1 MKKFDLRTPII
12 YVLTFIILILLIVM
26 KKMDDEKKEKMLE
39 EKMVVVEKKRKE
51 KEELD
56 VTFPQKPEPGIKGI
70 IGLVIDD
77 FGYRNDEISDGF
89 LELDARLTYAVIPG
103 HRHSTSFGQKAV
115 ESGYE
120 VIVHMP
126 MENTGKT
133 YGEEEFVLMTA
144 MDSETIQRR
153 INNAIKDIPN
163 AIGMNNHQGS
173 KATSDSKTMTV
184 LASVLKDRG
193 KYFIDSRTSPLTIGE
208 KTMISF
214 GVPTARRNIFLDN
227 NNDLDKIEE
236 QMNKLANSAKK
247 NGVAVGLGHA
257 RKNTLSVIEKV
268 VPNLLD
274 KGFVFQFASQ
284 IVK

>member
-1 MKKFDLRTPII
+1 MKKSLNIQNLTIVTLIIIIIVLGASNFAALRKLDLLTRSSEIKNQEQTEVLEDI
-12 YVLTFIILILLIVM
+12 YQDTLGVIV
-26 KKMDDEKKEKMLE
+26 
-39 EKMVVVEKKRKE
+39 
-51 KEELD
+51 
-56 VTFPQKPEPGIKGI
+56 
-70 IGLVIDD
+70 LVIDD
-77 FGYRNDEISDGF
+77 FGYRNDNISDGF
-89 LELDARLTYAVIPG
+89 LNLSIPITCAIIPG
-103 HRHSTSFGQKAV
+103 HIASKKFAEKAV
-115 ESGYE
+115 SHGKE
-120 VIVHMP
+120 VIIHMP
-126 MENTGKT
+126 MESEN
-133 YGEEEFVLMTA
+133 YSPGEDEYKLLTSMT
-144 MDSETIQRR
+144 SELLENKLIQ
-153 INNAIKDIPN
+153 AFESLPE

-193 KYFIDSRTSPLTIGE
+193 KYFIDSRTSSLTIGE

-284 IVK
+284 VVK

>member
-1 MKKFDLRTPII
+1 MKKSLNIQNLTIVTLIIIIIVLGASNFAALRKLDLLTRSSEIKNQERTEAVKDIDQDTLG
-12 YVLTFIILILLIVM
+12 VIV
-26 KKMDDEKKEKMLE
+26 
-39 EKMVVVEKKRKE
+39 
-51 KEELD
+51 
-56 VTFPQKPEPGIKGI
+56 
-70 IGLVIDD
+70 LVIDD
-77 FGYRNDEISDGF
+77 FGYRNDNISDGF
-89 LELDARLTYAVIPG
+89 LNLSIPITCAIIPG
-103 HRHSTSFGQKAV
+103 HTASKKFAEKAV
-115 ESGYE
+115 SYGKE
-120 VIVHMP
+120 VIIHMP
-126 MENTGKT
+126 MESEN
-133 YGEEEFVLMTA
+133 YSPGEDEYKLLTSMT
-144 MDSETIQRR
+144 SELLENKLIQ
-153 INNAIKDIPN
+153 AFESLPE

-184 LASVLKDRG
+184 LASVLKYRG

-268 VPNLLD
+268 VPDLLD
-274 KGFVFQFASQ
+274 KGFAFQFASQ
-284 IVK
+284 VVK

>member
-1 MKKFDLRTPII
+1 MKKSLNIQNLTIVTLIIIIIVLGASNFAALRKLDLLTRDSEIKNQERTEAVKDIDQDTLG
-12 YVLTFIILILLIVM
+12 VIV
-26 KKMDDEKKEKMLE
+26 
-39 EKMVVVEKKRKE
+39 
-51 KEELD
+51 
-56 VTFPQKPEPGIKGI
+56 
-70 IGLVIDD
+70 LVIDD
-77 FGYRNDEISDGF
+77 FGYRNDNISDGF
-89 LELDARLTYAVIPG
+89 LNLSIPITCAIIPG
-103 HRHSTSFGQKAV
+103 HTASKKFAEKAV
-115 ESGYE
+115 SYGKE
-120 VIVHMP
+120 VIIHMP
-126 MENTGKT
+126 MESEN
-133 YGEEEFVLMTA
+133 YSPGEDEYKLLTSMT
-144 MDSETIQRR
+144 SELLENKLIQ
-153 INNAIKDIPN
+153 AFESLPE

-193 KYFIDSRTSPLTIGE
+193 KYFIDSRTSSLTIGE

-227 NNDLDKIEE
+227 NNNLDKIEE

-268 VPNLLD
+268 VPDLLD

-284 IVK
+284 VVK

>member
-1 MKKFDLRTPII
+1 MKKSLNIQNLTIVTLIIIIIVLGASNFAALRKLDLLTRSSEIKNQERTEAVKDIDQDTLG
-12 YVLTFIILILLIVM
+12 VIV
-26 KKMDDEKKEKMLE
+26 
-39 EKMVVVEKKRKE
+39 
-51 KEELD
+51 
-56 VTFPQKPEPGIKGI
+56 
-70 IGLVIDD
+70 LVIDD
-77 FGYRNDEISDGF
+77 FGYRNDNISDGF
-89 LELDARLTYAVIPG
+89 LNLSIPITCAIIPG
-103 HRHSTSFGQKAV
+103 HIASKKFAEKAV
-115 ESGYE
+115 SHGKE
-120 VIVHMP
+120 VIIHMP
-126 MENTGKT
+126 MESEN
-133 YGEEEFVLMTA
+133 YSPGEDEYKLLTSMT
-144 MDSETIQRR
+144 SELLENKLIQ
-153 INNAIKDIPN
+153 AFESLPE

-193 KYFIDSRTSPLTIGE
+193 KYFIDSRTSSLTIGE

-284 IVK
+284 VVK

>member
-1 MKKFDLRTPII
+1 MKKSLNIQNLTIVTLIIIIIVLGASNFAALRKLDLLTRGSEIKNQERTEAVKEIDQDTLG
-12 YVLTFIILILLIVM
+12 VIV
-26 KKMDDEKKEKMLE
+26 
-39 EKMVVVEKKRKE
+39 
-51 KEELD
+51 
-56 VTFPQKPEPGIKGI
+56 
-70 IGLVIDD
+70 LVIDD
-77 FGYRNDEISDGF
+77 FGYRNDNISDGF
-89 LELDARLTYAVIPG
+89 LNLSIPITCAIIPG
-103 HRHSTSFGQKAV
+103 HTASKKFAEKAV
-115 ESGYE
+115 SYGKE
-120 VIVHMP
+120 VIIHMP
-126 MENTGKT
+126 MESEN
-133 YGEEEFVLMTA
+133 YSPGEDEYKLLTSMT
-144 MDSETIQRR
+144 SELLENKLIQ
-153 INNAIKDIPN
+153 AFESLPE

-193 KYFIDSRTSPLTIGE
+193 KYFIDSRTSSLTIGE

-257 RKNTLSVIEKV
+257 RKNTLSVLEKV
-268 VPNLLD
+268 VPDLLD

-284 IVK
+284 VVK

>member
-1 MKKFDLRTPII
+1 MKKSLNIQNLTIVTLIIKILCLGASNFAALRKIDLLTRCSEIKNQERTEAVKDIDQDTLG
-12 YVLTFIILILLIVM
+12 VIV
-26 KKMDDEKKEKMLE
+26 
-39 EKMVVVEKKRKE
+39 
-51 KEELD
+51 
-56 VTFPQKPEPGIKGI
+56 
-70 IGLVIDD
+70 LVIDD
-77 FGYRNDEISDGF
+77 FGYRNDNISDGF
-89 LELDARLTYAVIPG
+89 LNLSIPITCAIIPG
-103 HRHSTSFGQKAV
+103 HTASKKFAEKAV
-115 ESGYE
+115 SYGKE
-120 VIVHMP
+120 VIIHMP
-126 MENTGKT
+126 MESEN
-133 YGEEEFVLMTA
+133 YSPGEDEYKLLTSMT
-144 MDSETIQRR
+144 SELLENKLIQ
-153 INNAIKDIPN
+153 AFESLPE

-193 KYFIDSRTSPLTIGE
+193 KYFIDSRTSSLTIGE

-268 VPNLLD
+268 VPDLLD

-284 IVK
+284 VVK

>member
-1 MKKFDLRTPII
+1 MKKSLNIQNLTIVTLIIIIIVLGASNFAALRKLDLLTRSSEIKNQEQTEVFEDI
-12 YVLTFIILILLIVM
+12 YQDTLGVIV
-26 KKMDDEKKEKMLE
+26 
-39 EKMVVVEKKRKE
+39 
-51 KEELD
+51 
-56 VTFPQKPEPGIKGI
+56 
-70 IGLVIDD
+70 LVIDD
-77 FGYRNDEISDGF
+77 FGYRNDNISDGF
-89 LELDARLTYAVIPG
+89 LNLSIPITCAIIPG
-103 HRHSTSFGQKAV
+103 HTASKKFAEKAV
-115 ESGYE
+115 SYGKE
-120 VIVHMP
+120 VIIHMP
-126 MENTGKT
+126 MESEN
-133 YGEEEFVLMTA
+133 YSPGEDEYKLLTSMT
-144 MDSETIQRR
+144 SELLENKLIQ
-153 INNAIKDIPN
+153 AFESLPE

-193 KYFIDSRTSPLTIGE
+193 KYFIDSRTSSLTIGE

-227 NNDLDKIEE
+227 NNDFDKIEE

-268 VPNLLD
+268 APDLLD

-284 IVK
+284 VVK

>member
-1 MKKFDLRTPII
+1 MKKSLNIQNLTIVTLIIIIIVLGASNFAALRKLDL
-12 YVLTFIILILLIVM
+12 LTRGSVIKNQEKTEVFESIDQDTLGVIV
-26 KKMDDEKKEKMLE
+26 
-39 EKMVVVEKKRKE
+39 
-51 KEELD
+51 
-56 VTFPQKPEPGIKGI
+56 
-70 IGLVIDD
+70 LVIDD
-77 FGYRNDEISDGF
+77 FGYRNDNISDGF
-89 LELDARLTYAVIPG
+89 LNLSIPITCAIIPG
-103 HRHSTSFGQKAV
+103 HTASKKFAEKAV
-115 ESGYE
+115 SYGKE
-120 VIVHMP
+120 VIIHMP
-126 MENTGKT
+126 MESEN
-133 YGEEEFVLMTA
+133 YSPGEDEYKLLTSMT
-144 MDSETIQRR
+144 SELLENKLIQ
-153 INNAIKDIPN
+153 AFESLPE

-193 KYFIDSRTSPLTIGE
+193 KYFIDSRTSSLTIGE
-208 KTMISF
+208 KTMVSF

-268 VPNLLD
+268 VPGLLD

-284 IVK
+284 VVK

>member
-1 MKKFDLRTPII
+1 MKKSLNIQNLTIVTLIIIIIVLGASNFAALRKLDL
-12 YVLTFIILILLIVM
+12 LTRGSEI
-26 KKMDDEKKEKMLE
+26 KNQE
-39 EKMVVVEKKRKE
+39 RKE
-51 KEELD
+51 VVKEIDQDTLG
-56 VTFPQKPEPGIKGI
+56 VIV
-70 IGLVIDD
+70 LVIDD
-77 FGYRNDEISDGF
+77 FGYRNDNISDGF
-89 LELDARLTYAVIPG
+89 LNLSIPITCAIIPG
-103 HRHSTSFGQKAV
+103 HTASKKFAEKAV
-115 ESGYE
+115 SYGKE
-120 VIVHMP
+120 VIIHMP
-126 MENTGKT
+126 MESEN
-133 YGEEEFVLMTA
+133 YSPGEDEYKLLTSMT
-144 MDSETIQRR
+144 SELLENKLIQ
-153 INNAIKDIPN
+153 AFESLPE

-193 KYFIDSRTSPLTIGE
+193 KYFIDSRTSSLTIGE

-257 RKNTLSVIEKV
+257 RKNTLSVLEKV
-268 VPNLLD
+268 VPDLLD

-284 IVK
+284 VVK

>member
-1 MKKFDLRTPII
+1 MKKSLNIQNLTIVTLIIIIIVLGASNFAALRKLDLLTRGSEIKNQERTETVKDIDQDTLG
-12 YVLTFIILILLIVM
+12 VIV
-26 KKMDDEKKEKMLE
+26 
-39 EKMVVVEKKRKE
+39 
-51 KEELD
+51 
-56 VTFPQKPEPGIKGI
+56 
-70 IGLVIDD
+70 LVIDD
-77 FGYRNDEISDGF
+77 FGYRNDNISDGF
-89 LELDARLTYAVIPG
+89 LNLSIPITCAIIPG
-103 HRHSTSFGQKAV
+103 HTASKKFAEKAV
-115 ESGYE
+115 SYGKE
-120 VIVHMP
+120 VIIHMP
-126 MENTGKT
+126 MESEN
-133 YGEEEFVLMTA
+133 YSPGEDEYKLLTSMT
-144 MDSETIQRR
+144 SELLENKLIQ
-153 INNAIKDIPN
+153 AFESLPE

-193 KYFIDSRTSPLTIGE
+193 KYFIDSRTSSLTIGE

-227 NNDLDKIEE
+227 NNNLDKIEE

-268 VPNLLD
+268 VPDLLD

-284 IVK
+284 VVK

>member
-1 MKKFDLRTPII
+1 MKKSLNIQNLTIVTLIIIIIVLGASNFAALRKLDLLTRDSEIKNQERTEAVKDIDQDTLG
-12 YVLTFIILILLIVM
+12 VIV
-26 KKMDDEKKEKMLE
+26 
-39 EKMVVVEKKRKE
+39 
-51 KEELD
+51 
-56 VTFPQKPEPGIKGI
+56 
-70 IGLVIDD
+70 LVIDD
-77 FGYRNDEISDGF
+77 FGYRNDNISDGF
-89 LELDARLTYAVIPG
+89 LNLGIPITCAIIPG
-103 HRHSTSFGQKAV
+103 HTASKKFAEKAV
-115 ESGYE
+115 SYGKE
-120 VIVHMP
+120 VIIHMP
-126 MENTGKT
+126 MESEN
-133 YGEEEFVLMTA
+133 YSPGEDEYKLLTSMT
-144 MDSETIQRR
+144 SELLENKLIQ
-153 INNAIKDIPN
+153 AFESLPE

-193 KYFIDSRTSPLTIGE
+193 KYFIDSRTSSLTIGE

-227 NNDLDKIEE
+227 NNDLDRIEE

-268 VPNLLD
+268 VPDLLD

-284 IVK
+284 VVK

>member
-1 MKKFDLRTPII
+1 MKKSLNIQNLTIVTLIIIIIVLGASNFAALRKLDLLTRGSEIKNQKRTEAVEGIDQDTLG
-12 YVLTFIILILLIVM
+12 VIV
-26 KKMDDEKKEKMLE
+26 
-39 EKMVVVEKKRKE
+39 
-51 KEELD
+51 
-56 VTFPQKPEPGIKGI
+56 
-70 IGLVIDD
+70 LVIDD
-77 FGYRNDEISDGF
+77 FGYRNDNISDGF
-89 LELDARLTYAVIPG
+89 LNLSIPITCAIIPG
-103 HRHSTSFGQKAV
+103 HTASKKFAEKAV
-115 ESGYE
+115 SYGKE
-120 VIVHMP
+120 VIIHMP
-126 MENTGKT
+126 MESEN
-133 YGEEEFVLMTA
+133 YSPGEDEYKLLTSMT
-144 MDSETIQRR
+144 SELLENKLIQ
-153 INNAIKDIPN
+153 AFESLPE

-193 KYFIDSRTSPLTIGE
+193 KYFIDSRTSSLTIGE

-268 VPNLLD
+268 VPDLLD

-284 IVK
+284 VVK

>member
-1 MKKFDLRTPII
+1 MKKSLNIQNLTIVTLIIIIIVLGASNFAALRKLDLLTRSNEIKNQERTEAVKDIDQDTLG
-12 YVLTFIILILLIVM
+12 VIV
-26 KKMDDEKKEKMLE
+26 
-39 EKMVVVEKKRKE
+39 
-51 KEELD
+51 
-56 VTFPQKPEPGIKGI
+56 
-70 IGLVIDD
+70 LVIDD
-77 FGYRNDEISDGF
+77 FGYRNDNISDGF
-89 LELDARLTYAVIPG
+89 LNLSIPITCAIIPG
-103 HRHSTSFGQKAV
+103 HTASKKFAEKAV
-115 ESGYE
+115 SYGKE
-120 VIVHMP
+120 VIIHMP
-126 MENTGKT
+126 MESEN
-133 YGEEEFVLMTA
+133 YSPGEDEYKLLTSMT
-144 MDSETIQRR
+144 SELLENKLIQ
-153 INNAIKDIPN
+153 ALESLPE

-193 KYFIDSRTSPLTIGE
+193 KYFIDSRTSSLTIGE

-257 RKNTLSVIEKV
+257 RKNTLSILEKV
-268 VPNLLD
+268 VPGLLD

-284 IVK
+284 VVK

>member
-1 MKKFDLRTPII
+1 MKKSLNIQNLTIVTLIIIIIVLGASNFAALRKLDL
-12 YVLTFIILILLIVM
+12 LTRGSEIKYQEKAEAVKDIDQDTLGVIV
-26 KKMDDEKKEKMLE
+26 
-39 EKMVVVEKKRKE
+39 
-51 KEELD
+51 
-56 VTFPQKPEPGIKGI
+56 
-70 IGLVIDD
+70 LVIDD
-77 FGYRNDEISDGF
+77 FGYRNDNISDGF
-89 LELDARLTYAVIPG
+89 LNLSIPITCAIIPG
-103 HRHSTSFGQKAV
+103 HTASKKFAEKAV
-115 ESGYE
+115 SYGKE
-120 VIVHMP
+120 VIIHMP
-126 MENTGKT
+126 MESEN
-133 YGEEEFVLMTA
+133 YSPGEDEYKLLTSMT
-144 MDSETIQRR
+144 SELLENKLIQ
-153 INNAIKDIPN
+153 AFESLPE

-193 KYFIDSRTSPLTIGE
+193 KYFIDSRTSSLTIGE

-257 RKNTLSVIEKV
+257 RKNTLSILEKV
-268 VPNLLD
+268 VPGLLD

-284 IVK
+284 VVK

>member
-1 MKKFDLRTPII
+1 MKKSLNIQNFTIVTLIIIIIVLGASNFAALRKLDLLTRGSEIKNQERTEAVKDIDQDTLG
-12 YVLTFIILILLIVM
+12 VIV
-26 KKMDDEKKEKMLE
+26 
-39 EKMVVVEKKRKE
+39 
-51 KEELD
+51 
-56 VTFPQKPEPGIKGI
+56 
-70 IGLVIDD
+70 LVIDD
-77 FGYRNDEISDGF
+77 FGYRNDNISDGF
-89 LELDARLTYAVIPG
+89 LNLSIPITCAIIPG
-103 HRHSTSFGQKAV
+103 HTASKKFAEKAV
-115 ESGYE
+115 SYGKE
-120 VIVHMP
+120 VIIHMP
-126 MENTGKT
+126 MESEN
-133 YGEEEFVLMTA
+133 YSPGEDEYKLLTSMT
-144 MDSETIQRR
+144 SELLENKLIQ
-153 INNAIKDIPN
+153 AFESLPE

-193 KYFIDSRTSPLTIGE
+193 KYFIDSRTSSLTIGE

-227 NNDLDKIEE
+227 NNDLVKIEE

-268 VPNLLD
+268 VPDLLD

-284 IVK
+284 VVK

>member
-1 MKKFDLRTPII
+1 MKKSLNIQNLTIVTLIIIIIVLGASNFAALRKLDL
-12 YVLTFIILILLIVM
+12 LTRGSEIKYQERAEAVKDIDQDTLGVIV
-26 KKMDDEKKEKMLE
+26 
-39 EKMVVVEKKRKE
+39 
-51 KEELD
+51 
-56 VTFPQKPEPGIKGI
+56 
-70 IGLVIDD
+70 LVIDD
-77 FGYRNDEISDGF
+77 FGYRNDNISDGF
-89 LELDARLTYAVIPG
+89 LNLSIPITCAIIPG
-103 HRHSTSFGQKAV
+103 HTASKKFAEKAV
-115 ESGYE
+115 SYGKE
-120 VIVHMP
+120 VIIHMP
-126 MENTGKT
+126 MESEN
-133 YGEEEFVLMTA
+133 YSPGEDEYKLLTSMT
-144 MDSETIQRR
+144 SELLENKLIQ
-153 INNAIKDIPN
+153 AFESLPE

-193 KYFIDSRTSPLTIGE
+193 KYFIDSRTSSLTIGE

-227 NNDLDKIEE
+227 NNDLDRIEE

-268 VPNLLD
+268 VPDLLD

-284 IVK
+284 VVK

>member
-1 MKKFDLRTPII
+1 MKKSLNIQNLTIVTLIIIIIVLGASNFAALRKLDLLTRGSEIKNQERTEAVKDI
-12 YVLTFIILILLIVM
+12 YQDTLGVIV
-26 KKMDDEKKEKMLE
+26 
-39 EKMVVVEKKRKE
+39 
-51 KEELD
+51 
-56 VTFPQKPEPGIKGI
+56 
-70 IGLVIDD
+70 LVIDD
-77 FGYRNDEISDGF
+77 FGYRNDNISDGF
-89 LELDARLTYAVIPG
+89 LNLSIPITCAIIPG
-103 HRHSTSFGQKAV
+103 HTASKKFAEKAV
-115 ESGYE
+115 SYGKE
-120 VIVHMP
+120 VIIHMP
-126 MENTGKT
+126 MESEN
-133 YGEEEFVLMTA
+133 YSPGEDEYKLLTSMT
-144 MDSETIQRR
+144 SELLENKLIQ
-153 INNAIKDIPN
+153 AFESLPE

-257 RKNTLSVIEKV
+257 RKNTLSILEKV
-268 VPNLLD
+268 VPGLLD

-284 IVK
+284 VVK

>member
-1 MKKFDLRTPII
+1 MKKSLNIQNLTIVTLIIIIIVLGASNFAALRKLDL
-12 YVLTFIILILLIVM
+12 LTRDSEIKNQEKTEVFESIDQDTLGVIV
-26 KKMDDEKKEKMLE
+26 
-39 EKMVVVEKKRKE
+39 
-51 KEELD
+51 
-56 VTFPQKPEPGIKGI
+56 
-70 IGLVIDD
+70 LVIDD
-77 FGYRNDEISDGF
+77 FGYRNDNISDGF
-89 LELDARLTYAVIPG
+89 LNLSIPITCAIIPG
-103 HRHSTSFGQKAV
+103 HIASKKFAEKAV
-115 ESGYE
+115 SYGKE
-120 VIVHMP
+120 VIIHMP
-126 MENTGKT
+126 MESEN
-133 YGEEEFVLMTA
+133 YSPGEDEYKLLTSMT
-144 MDSETIQRR
+144 SELLENKLIQ
-153 INNAIKDIPN
+153 AFESLPE

-193 KYFIDSRTSPLTIGE
+193 KYFIDSRTSSLTIGE

-268 VPNLLD
+268 VPDLLD

-284 IVK
+284 VVK

>member
-1 MKKFDLRTPII
+1 MKKSLNIQNLTIVTLIIIIIVLGASNFAALRKLDLLTRSSEIKNQERTEAVKDIDQDTLG
-12 YVLTFIILILLIVM
+12 VIV
-26 KKMDDEKKEKMLE
+26 
-39 EKMVVVEKKRKE
+39 
-51 KEELD
+51 
-56 VTFPQKPEPGIKGI
+56 
-70 IGLVIDD
+70 LVIDD
-77 FGYRNDEISDGF
+77 FGYRNDNISDGF
-89 LELDARLTYAVIPG
+89 LNLSIPITCAIIPG
-103 HRHSTSFGQKAV
+103 HTASKKFAEKAV
-115 ESGYE
+115 SYGKE
-120 VIVHMP
+120 VIIHMP
-126 MENTGKT
+126 MESEN
-133 YGEEEFVLMTA
+133 YSPGEDEYKLLISMT
-144 MDSETIQRR
+144 SELLENKLIQ
-153 INNAIKDIPN
+153 AFESLPE

-193 KYFIDSRTSPLTIGE
+193 KYFIDSRTSSLTIGE

-247 NGVAVGLGHA
+247 NGFAVGLGHA
-257 RKNTLSVIEKV
+257 RKNTLAVIEKV

-284 IVK
+284 VVK

>member
-1 MKKFDLRTPII
+1 MKKSLNIQNLTIVTLIIIIIVLGASNFAALRKLDLLTRGSEIKNQERTETVKDIDQDTLG
-12 YVLTFIILILLIVM
+12 VIV
-26 KKMDDEKKEKMLE
+26 
-39 EKMVVVEKKRKE
+39 
-51 KEELD
+51 
-56 VTFPQKPEPGIKGI
+56 
-70 IGLVIDD
+70 LVIDD
-77 FGYRNDEISDGF
+77 FGYRNDNISDGF
-89 LELDARLTYAVIPG
+89 LNLSIPITCAIIPG
-103 HRHSTSFGQKAV
+103 HTASKKFAEKAV
-115 ESGYE
+115 SYGKE
-120 VIVHMP
+120 VIIHMP
-126 MENTGKT
+126 MESEN
-133 YGEEEFVLMTA
+133 YSPGEDEYKLLTSMT
-144 MDSETIQRR
+144 SELLENKLIQ
-153 INNAIKDIPN
+153 AFESLPE

-193 KYFIDSRTSPLTIGE
+193 KYFIDSRTSSLTIGE

-227 NNDLDKIEE
+227 NNDLGRIEE

-268 VPNLLD
+268 IPDLLD

-284 IVK
+284 VVK

>member
-1 MKKFDLRTPII
+1 MKKSLNIQNLTIVTLIIIIIVLGASNFAALRKLDLLTRGSEIKNQERTEAVKDIDQDTLG
-12 YVLTFIILILLIVM
+12 VIV
-26 KKMDDEKKEKMLE
+26 
-39 EKMVVVEKKRKE
+39 
-51 KEELD
+51 
-56 VTFPQKPEPGIKGI
+56 
-70 IGLVIDD
+70 LVIDD
-77 FGYRNDEISDGF
+77 FGYRNDNISDGF
-89 LELDARLTYAVIPG
+89 LNLSIPITCAIIPG
-103 HRHSTSFGQKAV
+103 HTASKKFAEKAV
-115 ESGYE
+115 SYGKE
-120 VIVHMP
+120 VIIHMP
-126 MENTGKT
+126 MESEN
-133 YGEEEFVLMTA
+133 YSPGEDEYKLLTSMT
-144 MDSETIQRR
+144 SELLENKLIQ
-153 INNAIKDIPN
+153 AFESLPE

-193 KYFIDSRTSPLTIGE
+193 KYFIDSRTSSLTIGE

-236 QMNKLANSAKK
+236 QMNKLANLAKK

-268 VPNLLD
+268 VPDLLD

-284 IVK
+284 VVK

>member
-1 MKKFDLRTPII
+1 MKKSLNIQNLTIVTLIIIIIVLGASNFAALRKLDL
-12 YVLTFIILILLIVM
+12 LTRSSEIKNQEKTEVFESIDQDTLGVIV
-26 KKMDDEKKEKMLE
+26 
-39 EKMVVVEKKRKE
+39 
-51 KEELD
+51 
-56 VTFPQKPEPGIKGI
+56 
-70 IGLVIDD
+70 LVIDD
-77 FGYRNDEISDGF
+77 FGYRNDNISDGF
-89 LELDARLTYAVIPG
+89 LNLSIPITCAIIPG
-103 HRHSTSFGQKAV
+103 HIASKKFAKKAV
-115 ESGYE
+115 SSGKE
-120 VIVHMP
+120 VIIHMP
-126 MENTGKT
+126 MESEN
-133 YGEEEFVLMTA
+133 YAPGEDEYKLLTSMT
-144 MDSETIQRR
+144 SELLETKLIQ
-153 INNAIKDIPN
+153 AFESLPE

-193 KYFIDSRTSPLTIGE
+193 KYFIDSRTSSLTIGE

-268 VPNLLD
+268 VPDLLE

-284 IVK
+284 VVK

>member
-1 MKKFDLRTPII
+1 MKKSLNIQNLTIVTLIIIIIVLGASNFAALRKLDLLTRGSEIKNQERTETVKDIDQDTLG
-12 YVLTFIILILLIVM
+12 VIV
-26 KKMDDEKKEKMLE
+26 
-39 EKMVVVEKKRKE
+39 
-51 KEELD
+51 
-56 VTFPQKPEPGIKGI
+56 
-70 IGLVIDD
+70 LVIDD
-77 FGYRNDEISDGF
+77 FGYRNDNISDGF
-89 LELDARLTYAVIPG
+89 LNLSIPITCAIIPG
-103 HRHSTSFGQKAV
+103 HTASKKFAEKAV
-115 ESGYE
+115 SYGKE
-120 VIVHMP
+120 VIIHMP
-126 MENTGKT
+126 MESEN
-133 YGEEEFVLMTA
+133 YSPGEDEYKLLTSMT
-144 MDSETIQRR
+144 SELLENKLIQ
-153 INNAIKDIPN
+153 AFESLPE

-193 KYFIDSRTSPLTIGE
+193 KYFIDSRTSSLTIGE

-227 NNDLDKIEE
+227 NNDLDRIEE

-268 VPNLLD
+268 VPDLLD

-284 IVK
+284 VVR

>member
-1 MKKFDLRTPII
+1 MKKSLNIQNLTIVTLIIIIIVLGASNFAALRKLDL
-12 YVLTFIILILLIVM
+12 LTRDSETKNQERIEAVKDIEQDTLGVIV
-26 KKMDDEKKEKMLE
+26 
-39 EKMVVVEKKRKE
+39 
-51 KEELD
+51 
-56 VTFPQKPEPGIKGI
+56 
-70 IGLVIDD
+70 LVIDD
-77 FGYRNDEISDGF
+77 FGYRNDNISDGF
-89 LELDARLTYAVIPG
+89 LNLSIPITCAIIPG
-103 HRHSTSFGQKAV
+103 HTASKKFAEKAV
-115 ESGYE
+115 SYGKE
-120 VIVHMP
+120 VIIHMP
-126 MENTGKT
+126 MESEN
-133 YGEEEFVLMTA
+133 YSPGEDEYKLLTSMT
-144 MDSETIQRR
+144 SELLENKLIQ
-153 INNAIKDIPN
+153 AFESLPE

-193 KYFIDSRTSPLTIGE
+193 KYFIDSRTSSLTIGE

-236 QMNKLANSAKK
+236 QMKKLANSAKK

-268 VPNLLD
+268 VPDLLD

-284 IVK
+284 VVK